1 MEGGHQQ
8 YKLSP
13 LPPNNSGP
21 QSYSQWLDNKS
32 VEKPQAAVVKL
43 ESQCKQLC
51 PGGIHLSGYGELV
64 LWS

>member
-32 VEKPQAAVVKL
+32 VEKPQAADVKL
-43 ESQCKQLC
+43 ESPCK
-51 PGGIHLSGYGELV
+51 
-64 LWS
+64 